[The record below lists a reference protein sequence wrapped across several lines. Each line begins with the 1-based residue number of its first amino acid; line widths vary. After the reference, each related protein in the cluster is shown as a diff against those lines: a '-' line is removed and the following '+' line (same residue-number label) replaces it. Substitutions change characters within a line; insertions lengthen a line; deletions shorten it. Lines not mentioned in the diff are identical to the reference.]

1 MKKFMMQLVFA
12 IMIGGTLL
20 SCGRDDDYPRVIE
33 PKKEEIVPLKDF
45 TLEKTEITVKR
56 GISERIIITSGN
68 GEYDY
73 TQNLGVALLNLSR
86 DKGYFEITALQD
98 GGMATTHITDIKS
111 GKRIK
116 ITIHTTK

>member
-1 MKKFMMQLVFA
+1 MKRFMMHLVIA
-12 IMIGGTLL
+12 VIVGSTLA
-20 SCGRDDDYPRVIE
+20 SCGRDDDYPKAIE

-45 TLEKTEITVKR
+45 TLEKIEIIVKKGATEKIK
-56 GISERIIITSGN
+56 ITSGN

-98 GGMATTHITDIKS
+98 GGVATTHITDIKS